1 MTGRHR
7 GGDPRLVMWLE
18 RVWLLGTTAG
28 LTLLAALVVQHDGD
42 HAVAA
47 PVSAPDTEPPS

>member
-1 MTGRHR
+1 M
-7 GGDPRLVMWLE
+7 DVWLA

-47 PVSAPDTEPPS
+47 SVAAPDTEPPS

>member
-1 MTGRHR
+1 M
-7 GGDPRLVMWLE
+7 DVWLE

>member
-1 MTGRHR
+1 MRGRHR
-7 GGDPRLVMWLE
+7 GGDPRWDVWLE

-42 HAVAA
+42 HAVAV
-47 PVSAPDTEPPS
+47 PVSAPYTGPAS